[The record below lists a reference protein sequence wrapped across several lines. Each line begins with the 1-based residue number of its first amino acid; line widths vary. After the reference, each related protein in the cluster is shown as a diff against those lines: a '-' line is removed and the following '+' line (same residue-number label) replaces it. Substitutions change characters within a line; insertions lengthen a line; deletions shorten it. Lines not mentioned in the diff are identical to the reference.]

1 MIESSNILSRKF
13 FGQIS
18 IVKREEHMKKSL
30 WQAKAIAFAAAVLF
44 CIPGGAFFAGCSSD
58 SDGGSDTPTESSE
71 KIENADG
78 TITLKIQENGSGFV
92 STTFTEASDF
102 PGFTGSGYYDGGT
115 SINGNIVY
123 TVSATEAITDAK
135 IAIHYLCTEVARRR
149 AALVS
154 VNGKVIN
161 ADSPLAMTT
170 EVKVKKDNCSSA
182 NWKDTVY
189 LENVPLKAG
198 SNSIILT
205 GCPKWTFTDSDGKE
219 SDVEDA
225 NCYLNYVD
233 YLIVVG
239 KGIDYGTDTTRYVT
253 LSYASENTTA
263 GSVTSSVEASTVA
276 ENSEVTLTAS
286 PNSGWKFECWSDGS
300 TSNPYTKTI
309 SESTYIFAHFIPEGY
324 TAPSGLV
331 GYASVTTDAGYG
343 YTITGGAG
351 ASAANTVTIAS
362 HAELVAKKDLLSSDE
377 PKIITISGT
386 ISTKDN
392 ENPLL
397 SEKYTIGSN
406 STIYGDT
413 TSQGRLQNIEFVV
426 EGENVI
432 IRNMM
437 FGEVVSWD
445 GAVIDGKTVKS
456 GADDALSLNGATH
469 VWVDHC
475 EFQSHL
481 TPKDLD
487 GKEITSSSSGIAGS
501 YYSTDE
507 DWAKDFYD
515 GLLDIKNG
523 STWITISNCYFHDH
537 YKACLCASGDD
548 GPDKNTTTGATDEDM
563 RVTFYHNYWK
573 NINARMPLFRYGTG
587 HIYDCYF
594 DAGTQSG
601 SASCINVRAG
611 SKLYIEGNTFANF
624 SKTTGDSVSKG
635 SYIIGFFF
643 ADTSK
648 AYGNVSGS
656 WVAKNNST
664 ANGSEGS
671 VSAPKYTYTAPT
683 SYPASVP
690 TDVGVGKL
698 SASDLL

>member
-1 MIESSNILSRKF
+1 
-13 FGQIS
+13 
-18 IVKREEHMKKSL
+18 MKKSF

-58 SDGGSDTPTESSE
+58 SDGGSDTPTDNSE
-71 KIENADG
+71 KIENSDG
-78 TITLKIQENGSGFV
+78 TTTLKIQENGSGFV
-92 STTFTEASDF
+92 STTGSVKSEFA
-102 PGFTGSGYYDGGT
+102 GYTGNGYLDGITDG
-115 SINGNIVY
+115 GNIVY
-123 TVSATEAITDAK
+123 TVSATEAIADAK
-135 IAIHYLCTEVARRR
+135 IAIHYCNTEASRIRG
-149 AALVS
+149 ALVS
-154 VNGKVIN
+154 VNGTVLN
-161 ADSPLAMTT
+161 EDCPFSMTYT
-170 EVKVKKDNCSSA
+170 FKGNKTDSSA
-182 NWKDTVY
+182 ETVAKRWGDTAY
-189 LENVPLKAG
+189 LENVSLKAG
-198 SNSIILT
+198 SNSIIIT
-205 GCPKWTFTDSDGKE
+205 GASAGTYTPVGGGDSITIEEGN
-219 SDVEDA
+219 SG
-225 NCYLNYVD
+225 CLNYVD
-233 YLIVVG
+233 YLIVNG
-239 KGIDYGTDTTRYVT
+239 KGIDYGTDTTKYVT

-276 ENSEVTLTAS
+276 ENSEVTLTAT
-286 PNSGWKFECWSDGS
+286 PNSGWKFDCWSDGS
-300 TSNPYTKTI
+300 KENPHKITV
-309 SESTYIFAHFIPEGY
+309 SSATYIFAHFIPEGY

-331 GYASVTTDAGYG
+331 GYASVTTDSGDG

-351 ASAANTVTIAS
+351 ASAANTVAIAS
-362 HAELVAKKDLLSSDE
+362 YAELVDKKDLLSSDE

-392 ENPLL
+392 ANPLL

-413 TSQGRLQNIEFVV
+413 SSQGRLQNIEFVV

-437 FGEVVSWD
+437 FGEVISWD
-445 GAVIDGKTVKS
+445 GYTKS

-481 TPKDLD
+481 TPQDLD
-487 GKEITSSSSGIAGS
+487 GNEITSGHN

-611 SKLYIEGNTFANF
+611 SKLYIEGNNFANF

-698 SASDLL
+698 SASDLK

>member
-1 MIESSNILSRKF
+1 
-13 FGQIS
+13 
-18 IVKREEHMKKSL
+18 MKKMI
-30 WQAKAIAFAAAVLF
+30 KIAGILAATAMMFL
-44 CIPGGAFFAGCSSD
+44 GAGCSGDDED
-58 SDGGSDTPTESSE
+58 STPKSSE
-71 KIENADG
+71 KLTESDG
-78 TITLKIQENGSGFV
+78 TTTLTIQEGGDGFV
-92 STTFTEASDF
+92 SSTFSTSTDF
-102 PGFTGSGYYDGGT
+102 PGYTGSGYFDGGT
-115 SINGNIVY
+115 SEKGSIVY
-123 TVSATEAITDAK
+123 TVSAENDITDAK
-135 IAIHYLCTEVARRR
+135 IAIHYLCTEVSRVR
-149 AALVS
+149 AAIVS
-154 VNGKVIN
+154 VNGTVIN

-170 EVKVKKDNCSSA
+170 DVKVKKDNCSSA

-189 LENVPLKAG
+189 LENISLKAG

-205 GCPKWTFTDSDGKE
+205 GAPDGSYTAAGGTSITIDSKKNDTDDG
-219 SDVEDA
+219 
-225 NCYLNYVD
+225 NYCYLNYVD
-233 YLIVVG
+233 YLIVNG
-239 KGIDYGTDTTRYVT
+239 TGIDYGTDTTKYVS
-253 LSYASENTTA
+253 LAYASENTAA
-263 GSVTSSVEASTVA
+263 GSVESSVTSSTVA
-276 ENSEVTLTAS
+276 ENTDVTFTATA
-286 PNSGWKFECWSDGS
+286 NSGWVFECWSDG
-300 TSNPYTKTI
+300 TTTNPYTKTI
-309 SESTYIFAHFIPEGY
+309 SESTNLFAHFIPEGY
-324 TAPSGLV
+324 TASGDLV
-331 GYASVTTDAGYG
+331 GYATLTADNANAK

-362 HAELVAKKDLLSSDE
+362 YVDLVAKKDILSSDE

-392 ENPLL
+392 ANPLL

-413 TSQGRLQNIEFVV
+413 ASQGRLQNIEFVV

-437 FGEVVSWD
+437 FGEVISWD
-445 GAVIDGKTVKS
+445 GYTKS

-481 TPKDLD
+481 TPQDLD
-487 GKEITSSSSGIAGS
+487 GNEITSSSP
-501 YYSTDE
+501 YYSTDS

-537 YKACLCASGDD
+537 WKACLCASGDN

-643 ADTSK
+643 ADTETT
-648 AYGNVSGS
+648 YGTVSGS

-664 ANGSEGS
+664 ENGSEGS
-671 VSAPKYTYTAPT
+671 VSAPNYTYTTPT
-683 SYPASVP
+683 SYPTSAP
-690 TDVGVGKL
+690 TDVGATLTSL
-698 SASDLL
+698 SY

>member
-1 MIESSNILSRKF
+1 
-13 FGQIS
+13 
-18 IVKREEHMKKSL
+18 MKKL
-30 WQAKAIAFAAAVLF
+30 IKIAGILAATAMMVL
-44 CIPGGAFFAGCSSD
+44 GAGCSGD
-58 SDGGSDTPTESSE
+58 EEGSTPKSSE
-71 KIENADG
+71 KITESDG
-78 TITLKIQENGSGFV
+78 TTTLTIQEGGDGFV
-92 STTFTEASDF
+92 SSTFSTSTDF
-102 PGFTGSGYYDGGT
+102 PGFTGSGYFDGGT
-115 SINGNIVY
+115 SEKGSIVY
-123 TVSATEAITDAK
+123 TVSAAEAITNAK
-135 IAIHYLCTEVARRR
+135 IAIHYLCTEVSRVR
-149 AALVS
+149 AAIVS
-154 VNGKVIN
+154 VNGTVIN

-170 EVKVKKDNCSSA
+170 DVKVKKDNCSSA

-189 LENVPLKAG
+189 LENVSLKKG
-198 SNSIILT
+198 SNSIIIT
-205 GCPKWTFTDSDGKE
+205 GSPSWTYTDSDGTTTLVTDEK
-219 SDVEDA
+219 
-225 NCYLNYVD
+225 CYLNYVD
-233 YLIVVG
+233 YLIVNG
-239 KGIDYGTDTTRYVT
+239 TGIDYGTDTTKYVS
-253 LSYASENTTA
+253 LAYASENTAA
-263 GSVTSSVEASTVA
+263 GSVESSVTSSTVA

-286 PNSGWKFECWSDGS
+286 PNSGWKFDCWSDGS
-300 TSNPYTKTI
+300 KENSHTI
-309 SESTYIFAHFIPEGY
+309 TVSSATYIFAHFIPENY
-324 TAPSGLV
+324 TAPEGLV
-331 GYASVTTDAGYG
+331 GYASVTTDAGDG

-362 HAELVAKKDLLSSDE
+362 YADLVAKKDLLSSDE

-392 ENPLL
+392 ANPLL

-413 TSQGRLQNIEFVV
+413 SSQGRLQNIEFVV

-437 FGEVVSWD
+437 FGEVISWD
-445 GAVIDGKTVKS
+445 GYTKS

-481 TPKDLD
+481 TPQDLD
-487 GKEITSSSSGIAGS
+487 GNEITSGHN

-507 DWAKDFYD
+507 NWAKDFYD

-537 YKACLCASGDD
+537 WKACLCASGDD

-594 DAGTQSG
+594 DAGTQGG

-611 SKLYIEGNTFANF
+611 SKLYIEGNNFANF

-664 ANGSEGS
+664 ENGSEGS
-671 VSAPKYTYTAPT
+671 VSAPNYTYTAPT
-683 SYPASVP
+683 SYPTSAP
-690 TDVGVGKL
+690 TDVGATLTSL
-698 SASDLL
+698 SY

>member
-1 MIESSNILSRKF
+1 
-13 FGQIS
+13 
-18 IVKREEHMKKSL
+18 MKKSF

-58 SDGGSDTPTESSE
+58 SDGGSDTPADNSE

-78 TITLKIQENGSGFV
+78 TTTLKIQENGSGFV

-135 IAIHYLCTEVARRR
+135 IAIHYCNTEASRIRG
-149 AALVS
+149 ALVS
-154 VNGKVIN
+154 VNGTVLN
-161 ADSPLAMTT
+161 EDSPFSMTYT
-170 EVKVKKDNCSSA
+170 FKGNKTDSSA
-182 NWKDTVY
+182 ETVAKRWVDTAY
-189 LENVPLKAG
+189 LENVSLKAG
-198 SNSIILT
+198 SNSIIIT
-205 GCPKWTFTDSDGKE
+205 GATAGTYTPVGGGDSITIEEGN
-219 SDVEDA
+219 SG
-225 NCYLNYVD
+225 CLNYVD
-233 YLIVVG
+233 YLIVNG
-239 KGIDYGTDTTRYVT
+239 KGIDYGTDTTKYVT

-286 PNSGWKFECWSDGS
+286 PNSGWKFDCWSDGS
-300 TSNPYTKTI
+300 KENPHKITV
-309 SESTYIFAHFIPEGY
+309 SSATYIFAHFIPENY
-324 TAPSGLV
+324 TSPSGLV
-331 GYASVTTDAGYG
+331 GYASVTTDAGDV

-362 HAELVAKKDLLSSDE
+362 YAELVAKKDLLSSDE

-386 ISTKDN
+386 ISTKDKD
-392 ENPLL
+392 NPLL

-413 TSQGRLQNIEFVV
+413 SSQGRLQNIEFVV

-437 FGEVVSWD
+437 FGEVISWD
-445 GAVIDGKTVKS
+445 GYTKS

-481 TPKDLD
+481 TPQDLN
-487 GKEITSSSSGIAGS
+487 GNAITSSSSGIAGS

-507 DWAKDFYD
+507 DWKKDFYD

-548 GPDKNTTTGATDEDM
+548 SPDKNTTTGATDEDM
-563 RVTFYHNYWK
+563 RVTFYHNYWN

-594 DAGTQSG
+594 DAGTQSD

-698 SASDLL
+698 SASDLN

>member
-1 MIESSNILSRKF
+1 
-13 FGQIS
+13 
-18 IVKREEHMKKSL
+18 MKKSF

-58 SDGGSDTPTESSE
+58 SDGGSDTPTDNSE
-71 KIENADG
+71 KIENSDG
-78 TITLKIQENGSGFV
+78 TITLKLQENGSGFV
-92 STTFTEASDF
+92 STTGSVKSEFA
-102 PGFTGSGYYDGGT
+102 GYTGNGYLDGITDG
-115 SINGNIVY
+115 GNIVY
-123 TVSATEAITDAK
+123 TVSATEAIADAK
-135 IAIHYLCTEVARRR
+135 IAIHYCNTEASRIRG
-149 AALVS
+149 ALVS
-154 VNGKVIN
+154 VNGTVLN
-161 ADSPLAMTT
+161 EDCPFSMTYT
-170 EVKVKKDNCSSA
+170 FKGNKTDSSA
-182 NWKDTVY
+182 ETAAKRWVDTAY
-189 LENVPLKAG
+189 LENVSLKAG
-198 SNSIILT
+198 SNSIIIT
-205 GCPKWTFTDSDGKE
+205 GASAGTYTPVGGGDAITISDGN
-219 SDVEDA
+219 SG
-225 NCYLNYVD
+225 CLNYVD
-233 YLIVVG
+233 YLIVNG
-239 KGIDYGTDTTRYVT
+239 KGIDYGTDTTKYVT

-309 SESTYIFAHFIPEGY
+309 SESSYIFAHFIPEGY

-331 GYASVTTDAGYG
+331 GYASVTTDAGDG

-351 ASAANTVTIAS
+351 ASAANTVAIAS
-362 HAELVAKKDLLSSDE
+362 YAELVAKKVLLSSDE

-386 ISTKDN
+386 ISTKGN
-392 ENPLL
+392 TNPLL

-413 TSQGRLQNIEFVV
+413 SSQGRLQNIEFVV

-437 FGEVVSWD
+437 FGEVISWD
-445 GAVIDGKTVKS
+445 GYTKS

-481 TPKDLD
+481 TPQDLD
-487 GKEITSSSSGIAGS
+487 GNEITSGHN

-537 YKACLCASGDD
+537 WKACLCASGDD

-611 SKLYIEGNTFANF
+611 SKLYIEGNNFANF

-698 SASDLL
+698 SASDLN